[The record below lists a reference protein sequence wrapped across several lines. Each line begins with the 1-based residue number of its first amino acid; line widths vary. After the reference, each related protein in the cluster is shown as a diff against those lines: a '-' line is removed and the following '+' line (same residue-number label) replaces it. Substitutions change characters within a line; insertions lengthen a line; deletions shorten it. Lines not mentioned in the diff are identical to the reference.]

1 MALPALKEVAP
12 PKLEPLQRQI
22 PHDQPPKPRPDFW
35 TVEQYF
41 ELLEASD
48 FKVEYIDGI
57 IYDMPACT
65 DNHDVITVNVIFCFA
80 SLRRG
85 SDCALRTGNMKVGI
99 AGSKYVF
106 PDLTVVCGKPEL
118 DNNTTT
124 LLNPSVLVEIT
135 SPSSIKHDRETKRA
149 VYQAIPS
156 VQAYII
162 IHQDRVYVE
171 LHTRLEDGWA
181 LQEFSDL
188 DDKLVI
194 DAINCELALAEIYA
208 GIALPE
214 R

>member
-48 FKVEYIDGI
+48 FKVEYIDGTV
-57 IYDMPACT
+57 YDMPACT
-65 DNHDVITVNVIFCFA
+65 DNHDVITVNVTGSWFVQ
-80 SLRRG
+80 LRG
-85 SDCALRTGNMKVGI
+85 SDCKLRTGNMKVGI
-99 AGSKYVF
+99 GGTKYVF

-135 SPSSIKHDRETKRA
+135 SPSSIKHDRETKLA
-149 VYQAIPS
+149 IYQAIPS
-156 VQAYII
+156 AQAYLI
-162 IHQDRVYVE
+162 IHQHRVLVE

-194 DAINCELALAEIYA
+194 DAINCELALAEVYA
-208 GIALPE
+208 DVALPE

>member
-12 PKLEPLQRQI
+12 PKLEPLKWQV
-22 PHDQPPKPRPDFW
+22 PHDQPPTPRPGRW
-35 TVEQYF
+35 TDEQYF
-41 ELLEASD
+41 ALLEASD

-57 IYDMPACT
+57 IYDMPGCT

-118 DNNTTT
+118 DNNNTT
-124 LLNPSVLVEIT
+124 LLNPTVPVEVT
-135 SPSSIKHDRETKRA
+135 SPSSTKYDRETKRA

-171 LHTRLEDGWA
+171 LHTRRESGWA

-194 DAINCELALAEIYA
+194 DAINCELALAEVYA
-208 GIALPE
+208 GVALPE